1 MGCLNIDILDNTKDH
16 YNYLL
21 NLCDTFSL
29 NNLIKWKTYF
39 KADSGT
45 SVDGMLANRPRS
57 FYNTSIIKTGLSDH
71 HNLIL
76 SFFRT

>member
-1 MGCLNIDILDNTKDH
+1 MGDLNIDILDNTKDH
-16 YNYLL
+16 YNYLS

-39 KADSGT
+39 KADFGISA
-45 SVDGMLANRPRS
+45 DDMLANRPRS

-71 HNLIL
+71 HSLIL
-76 SFFRT
+76 SFF